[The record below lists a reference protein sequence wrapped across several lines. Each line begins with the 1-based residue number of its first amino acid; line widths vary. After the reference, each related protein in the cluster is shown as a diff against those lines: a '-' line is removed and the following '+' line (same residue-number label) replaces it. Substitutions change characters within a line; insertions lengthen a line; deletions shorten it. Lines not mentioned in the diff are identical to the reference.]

1 MRKVP
6 LCTMQR
12 TVHLAPLLEA
22 RAHCAPRP
30 GWCALFLKAY
40 GIVAARRPQ
49 LRWAY
54 MPWPWPHFYEHPE
67 SVASV
72 TVERRVGDEDVV
84 FLAHVLGPQNQ
95 SLAALE
101 EHLRHFKT
109 APIDRIG
116 LFRRIRQI
124 SRLPRTLRRLMWWFG
139 LNTSGHRRAR
149 HIGTF
154 GLSVTAGLGAVGLRP
169 LSPLTTNLGYGM
181 VGADG
186 SVDVRLTY
194 DHRVLDGGTV
204 GRALVELDEALN
216 GPILAELESM
226 AEPAAALYDSR

>member
-1 MRKVP
+1 MPHRPGRWGPCPRRGDSSRTSCILRKAP

-22 RAHCAPRP
+22 RALLRPRP

-149 HIGTF
+149 QSARSG
-154 GLSVTAGLGAVGLRP
+154 
-169 LSPLTTNLGYGM
+169 
-181 VGADG
+181 
-186 SVDVRLTY
+186 
-194 DHRVLDGGTV
+194 
-204 GRALVELDEALN
+204 
-216 GPILAELESM
+216 
-226 AEPAAALYDSR
+226 